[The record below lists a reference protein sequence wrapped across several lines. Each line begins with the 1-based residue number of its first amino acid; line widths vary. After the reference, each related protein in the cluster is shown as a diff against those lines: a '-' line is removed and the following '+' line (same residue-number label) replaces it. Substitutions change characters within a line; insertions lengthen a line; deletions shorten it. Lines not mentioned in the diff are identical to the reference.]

1 MGYLRRTL
9 QVRIPIDMAM
19 DSHTP
24 ATEYG
29 CWEERLVRDQC
40 IHNFIFFNPNIP
52 KKWSHGMRTYPLHA
66 MRPREMV
73 ATTSKKRLF

>member
-9 QVRIPIDMAM
+9 QVRILIDMAM

-29 CWEERLVRDQC
+29 CWEERLIRDQC
-40 IHNFIFFNPNIP
+40 TYNLIFFNPNIP
-52 KKWSHGMRTYPLHA
+52 QKYYASMTTNLPHA
-66 MRPREMV
+66 AIVFWRYDIEKMSY
-73 ATTSKKRLF
+73 AW

>member
-9 QVRIPIDMAM
+9 QVRILIDMAM

-29 CWEERLVRDQC
+29 CWEERLIRDQC
-40 IHNFIFFNPNIP
+40 TYNLIFFNPNILFSRHHSMTKGAP
-52 KKWSHGMRTYPLHA
+52 HA
-66 MRPREMV
+66 VSM
-73 ATTSKKRLF
+73 L

>member
-9 QVRIPIDMAM
+9 QVRILIDMAMDQAM

-29 CWEERLVRDQC
+29 CWEERLIRDQI
-40 IHNFIFFNPNIP
+40 IHNLIF
-52 KKWSHGMRTYPLHA
+52 STLTYIKNA
-66 MRPREMV
+66 SV
-73 ATTSKKRLF
+73 ARRHVPYVR

>member
-29 CWEERLVRDQC
+29 CWVERLVRDQL

-52 KKWSHGMRTYPLHA
+52 QKYYGCMTTNLPHAAIVFWRVGMTLKK
-66 MRPREMV
+66 
-73 ATTSKKRLF
+73 